1 MAKKKQMLKPDI
13 VLKNYWSDNEQFA
26 DLFNA
31 VLFQGRQVI
40 KPEELE
46 NEDTEEST
54 ILEHKDSMESIKAA
68 RDVIK
73 IQKKSS
79 VFGVKFVLLGIE
91 NQEHIHYA
99 MPMRIMGYDY
109 GTYKKQYD
117 SNAKKYKTAE
127 GLEEDEFLSRMKKT
141 DKFVPVITVIL
152 YYGEKEWDGAKSLHE
167 MLEIPEELKAYVNDY
182 KMLLVEARENDLRL
196 HNINNKDLFSLLE
209 IILDSSLSKN
219 ERKEQAIEYS
229 RKNKTD
235 RSVAIT
241 VAGATNTKLDYSVLE
256 KGEDGM
262 CTLFKEI
269 AEEGRARG
277 IIETG
282 LDFGLSEQDILERLQ
297 IKLDI
302 SLEMAQEYFRMF
314 GKKTI

>member
-1 MAKKKQMLKPDI
+1 MLD
-13 VLKNYWSDNEQFA
+13 
-26 DLFNA
+26 
-31 VLFQGRQVI
+31 
-40 KPEELE
+40 
-46 NEDTEEST
+46 
-54 ILEHKDSMESIKAA
+54 
-68 RDVIK
+68 
-73 IQKKSS
+73 
-79 VFGVKFVLLGIE
+79 
-91 NQEHIHYA
+91 
-99 MPMRIMGYDY
+99 
-109 GTYKKQYD
+109 
-117 SNAKKYKTAE
+117 
-127 GLEEDEFLSRMKKT
+127 
-141 DKFVPVITVIL
+141 
-152 YYGEKEWDGAKSLHE
+152 
-167 MLEIPEELKAYVNDY
+167 IPEELKAYVNDY
-182 KMLLVEARENDLRL
+182 KMLLVEARENVLQF
-196 HNINNKDLFSLLE
+196 HNMNNKDLFSLLE

-269 AEEGRARG
+269 AEEGEAKGRARG

-282 LDFGLSEQDILERLQ
+282 LDFELSEEDILERLQ